1 MKGSVRMYE
10 DVVVAEENGELTA
23 RLSCELDHHTARRI
37 REKIDERIFEIRP
50 RTLVLDFSS
59 VGFMDSSGIGLILG
73 RVECMKEVEG
83 DVRLIG
89 VSPSQMKLFRL
100 SGIDR
105 VQNLTISKQGER
117 K

>member
-10 DVVVAEENGELTA
+10 DVVFADENGELTA

-37 REKIDERIFEIRP
+37 RERIDERIFEMRP
-50 RTLVLDFSS
+50 RRLILDFSS

-83 DVRLIG
+83 DVMLVG
-89 VSPSQMKLFRL
+89 ASPSQMKIFRL

-105 VQNLTISKQGER
+105 VQGLTISKKGE
-117 K
+117 KK